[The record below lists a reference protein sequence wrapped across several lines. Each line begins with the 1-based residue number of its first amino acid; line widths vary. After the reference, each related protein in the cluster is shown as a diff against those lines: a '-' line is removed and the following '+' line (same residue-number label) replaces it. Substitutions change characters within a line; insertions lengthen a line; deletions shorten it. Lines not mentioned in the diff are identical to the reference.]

1 MLTALI
7 VIPISS
13 HLNYKDYL
21 QNFERQKPGE
31 GVFLDDGNA
40 IFVQISKEEKFE
52 IIEYNISGI

>member
-31 GVFLDDGNA
+31 GVFLDVGNA
-40 IFVQISKEEKFE
+40 IFVQISKKEKFE
-52 IIEYNISGI
+52 IIE

>member
-21 QNFERQKPGE
+21 QNFDRQKPGE

-52 IIEYNISGI
+52 IIE